1 VQISVAC
8 CCCNKKQEAKEE
20 KEEEVLPSRQN
31 HRTQRTQIA
40 EEQR

>member
-1 VQISVAC
+1 VQISAAC

-20 KEEEVLPSRQN
+20 QEEVLPSRQN

-40 EEQR
+40 EEER